1 MFVLNVFLDYNGQ
14 TIVQHIVLF
23 TKEVRIYYSLYIFP
37 NNNRQSAQTNL
48 SLRALNIF
56 LR

>member
-14 TIVQHIVLF
+14 PIVQRIVLF
-23 TKEVRIYYSLYIFP
+23 TKEVRTYYSLYIFP